1 VHTALSKAIK
11 PPKVI
16 ATLKGVRVCFGDI
29 VALDIQHLT
38 FSAGERV
45 FVLGK
50 SGSGKTTLARL
61 LKGRLTPSTGE
72 VRVMGVDP
80 NSPSV
85 SVRQSVQRRVAM
97 IDQEFNLI
105 PRLTAAGNVLSGAL
119 GRVSPLKSL
128 LGWYPTHEW
137 EKAEGILG
145 EVELEGMGNRRVDTL
160 SGGQQQRTAI
170 ARALMQEASLVLAD
184 EPISNL
190 DPELAEDALQ
200 LLVSCSD
207 RRDVTLIVNLH
218 QPRLA
223 RKFASRVIGLY
234 EGRVVY
240 DGPPGKL
247 SEHEEEFIYLGE
259 NNAAALSGVE
269 RDIHDHAAETMA
281 N

>member
-1 VHTALSKAIK
+1 MHTVLSKATK

-16 ATLKGVRVCFGDI
+16 ATLEGVRVCFGDT
-29 VALDIQHLT
+29 VALDVEHLS
-38 FSAGERV
+38 FCAGERV

-61 LKGRLTPSTGE
+61 LKGRLSPSTGV

-85 SVRQSVQRRVAM
+85 SVRRSVQRQVAM

-105 PRLTAAGNVLSGAL
+105 PRSTTAGNVLSGAL

-128 LGWYPTHEW
+128 FGWYPTHEW

-170 ARALMQEASLVLAD
+170 ARALMQEAGLVLAD

-190 DPELAEDALQ
+190 DPELAEDALR
-200 LLVSCSD
+200 LLVSCTD

-240 DGPPGKL
+240 DGPPDQL
-247 SEHEEEFIYLGE
+247 SDHDEEFIYLGE
-259 NNAAALSGVE
+259 NNATTLSRVE
-269 RDIHDHAAETMA
+269 SNIHDLPAKTVA